1 MSNESL
7 AIIFVSNGPGELA
20 TWVKPLAKELHQRLA
35 LRPQADASLI
45 SLNLVLVPCPNATG
59 SEYLAAQ
66 KWFQFERIIKA
77 NNFWKLVLKPK
88 EFGSWPSNGLVIFLG
103 GDQFWS
109 VLLSARLG
117 YLHMTYAE
125 WIARWPFWND
135 RIVTMSEKIVNQL
148 PKRIKHRCSVIG
160 DLTAD
165 LSETAKNDDPLPSG
179 KWIAIM
185 PGSKSAKLKIGIPF
199 FLEVADKISKLMP
212 ECNFLIPLA
221 PTTNIDE
228 IKYFSSSK
236 NPITRQYKSGI
247 KSIIKANNKEP
258 RGILTTKNSTIIF
271 IQEKHPAYND
281 LSQCDLALTTVGAN
295 TAELGSLNIPMIVV
309 VPTQHILVM
318 EAWDGLLGLI
328 ARLPIFKWCIGL
340 LISFLKL
347 RKRGFMAWPNISAKR
362 MIVPER
368 VGNITPQQIAIES
381 IDWLNS
387 PSRLAGQKEDLKA
400 LRGERGAARKFCQQ
414 IINLLEE
421 KKLLN

>member
-1 MSNESL
+1 MSNDPV
-7 AIIFVSNGPGELA
+7 AIIFISNGPGELS
-20 TWVKPLAKELHQRLA
+20 TWVKPLAGELHKQIG
-35 LRPQADASLI
+35 LRPQVEESSI

-59 SEYLAAQ
+59 NENLVAK
-66 KWFQFERIIKA
+66 KWSQFERIIKA
-77 NNFWKLVLKPK
+77 KNFWELLLHPQK
-88 EFGSWPSNGLVIFLG
+88 FGSWPPKGLVIFLG

-125 WIARWPFWND
+125 WIARWPFWNN
-135 RIVTMSEKIVNQL
+135 RILAMSKNVLKKIPRKIQN
-148 PKRIKHRCSVIG
+148 RCSVIG

-165 LSETAKNDDPLPSG
+165 LKETAIIDDPLPSG
-179 KWIAIM
+179 KWIALM

-199 FLEVADKISKLMP
+199 FLDVADKISKLMP
-212 ECNFLIPLA
+212 DCKFLIPIA

-228 IKYFSSSK
+228 IKYFSSKK
-236 NPITRQYKSGI
+236 NPISKQYKSGI
-247 KSIIKANNKEP
+247 KLISRANDNEK
-258 RGILTTKNSTIIF
+258 RGILITKDSTVILL
-271 IQEKHPAYND
+271 QENHPAYSD

-309 VPTQHILVM
+309 IPTQHILVM

-328 ARLPIFKWCIGL
+328 ARLPIFKWCLGL
-340 LISFLKL
+340 LISFVKL

-368 VGNITPQQIAIES
+368 IGHITTAQIAEEA

-387 PSRLAGQKEDLKA
+387 PSRLSGQKKDLQA
-400 LRGERGAARKFCQQ
+400 LRGNKGATEKFCQE
-414 IINLLEE
+414 IINLLAE

>member
-1 MSNESL
+1 MSNDSL

-20 TWVKPLAKELHQRLA
+20 TWVKPLAKELHNQIA
-35 LRPQADASLI
+35 LRSIAKSSSI

-59 SEYLAAQ
+59 YEDVAAK
-66 KWFQFERIIKA
+66 KWLQFKKIIKA
-77 NNFWKLVLKPK
+77 KDFWKLIFKPNQ
-88 EFGSWPSNGLVIFLG
+88 FGSWPSNGLVIFLG

-135 RIVTMSEKIVNQL
+135 RIVAMSEKIIHKL
-148 PKRIKHRCSVIG
+148 PKRVQYRCSVIG

-165 LSETAKNDDPLPSG
+165 LTEAAKIDNPLPSG
-179 KWIAIM
+179 KWIALM
-185 PGSKSAKLKIGIPF
+185 PGSKCAKLKIGIPF
-199 FLEVADKISKLMP
+199 FLDVADKISKLMP
-212 ECNFLIPLA
+212 DCKFLIPLA

-228 IKYFSSSK
+228 IKYFGSRK
-236 NPITRQYKSGI
+236 NPITKQYQSEI
-247 KSIIKANNKEP
+247 KSIIKANNQEK
-258 RGILTTKNSTIIF
+258 RSILTTTNSTVIL
-271 IQEKHPAYND
+271 IQEKHPAYSD

-318 EAWDGLLGLI
+318 EAWDGLVGLI
-328 ARLPIFKWCIGL
+328 ARLPIFKWCIGI
-340 LISFLKL
+340 LISVLKM
-347 RKRGFMAWPNISAKR
+347 RNRGYMAWPNISAKR

-368 VGNITPQQIAIES
+368 IGHITPKQIAQEA
-381 IDWLNS
+381 IDWINS
-387 PSRLAGQKEDLKA
+387 PSRLIGQKEDLQA
-400 LRGERGAARKFCQQ
+400 LRGIKGATNKFCKQ
-414 IINLLEE
+414 IINLLKE